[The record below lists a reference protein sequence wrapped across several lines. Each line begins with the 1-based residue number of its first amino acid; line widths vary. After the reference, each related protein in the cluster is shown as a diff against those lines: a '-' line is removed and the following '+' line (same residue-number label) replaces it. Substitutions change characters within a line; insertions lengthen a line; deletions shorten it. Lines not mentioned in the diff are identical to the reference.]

1 MGRKETRVHETVRAE
16 HVPAGRICAHG
27 EAYKNGRHRRQGNAA
42 GCGCRLRRGA
52 TIGYLRELHPG
63 WEVSGIDAD
72 PAFCAAGM
80 TETGRAESLPFPD
93 GSIDVILMECSL
105 SKTEQPERAA
115 AEAFRVLKTGGWLLI
130 SDMYAR
136 RREILSDGGGMLGR
150 LEGAHRI
157 WKRDGGGVFC
167 V

>member
-1 MGRKETRVHETVRAE
+1 MAGIGGRETLRVVD
-16 HVPAGRICAHG
+16 V
-27 EAYKNGRHRRQGNAA
+27 
-42 GCGCRLRRGA
+42 GCGEGA

-115 AEAFRVLKTGGWLLI
+115 AEAFREN
-130 SDMYAR
+130 R
-136 RREILSDGGGMLGR
+136 RLAVNQRYVRPPPGDPVRRGRDAGAAGRRAPHLETPDGGG
-150 LEGAHRI
+150 I
-157 WKRDGGGVFC
+157 FC

>member
-1 MGRKETRVHETVRAE
+1 MRQSERSMCRPGGFALTERLIKMAGIGGRETLRVVD
-16 HVPAGRICAHG
+16 V
-27 EAYKNGRHRRQGNAA
+27 
-42 GCGCRLRRGA
+42 GCGEGA

-115 AEAFRVLKTGGWLLI
+115 AEAFRVLKTGGWQSAI
-130 SDMYAR
+130 CTPAAGRSCPTGAGCWGGWKAR
-136 RREILSDGGGMLGR
+136 TVSGN
-150 LEGAHRI
+150 A
-157 WKRDGGGVFC
+157 
-167 V
+167 